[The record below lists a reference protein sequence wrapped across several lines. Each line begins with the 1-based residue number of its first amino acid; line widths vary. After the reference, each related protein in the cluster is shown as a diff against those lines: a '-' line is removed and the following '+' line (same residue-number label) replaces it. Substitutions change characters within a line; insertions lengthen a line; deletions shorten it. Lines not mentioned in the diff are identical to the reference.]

1 MSAKWDTIAVV
12 RDSSFKM
19 LFENLEDA
27 LYEKGPNF
35 AQRIFLIEKKGMD
48 WFFDEQP
55 APVNFFLK
63 HAV

>member
-19 LFENLEDA
+19 VFQHPEDT

-35 AQRIFLIEKKGMD
+35 AQRIVLIEK
-48 WFFDEQP
+48 
-55 APVNFFLK
+55 
-63 HAV
+63 